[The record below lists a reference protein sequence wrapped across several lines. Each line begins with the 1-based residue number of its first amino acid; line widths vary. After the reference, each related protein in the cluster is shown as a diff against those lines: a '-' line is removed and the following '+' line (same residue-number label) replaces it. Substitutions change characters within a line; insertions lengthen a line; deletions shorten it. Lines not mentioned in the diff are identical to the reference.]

1 MTIYAGETVVF
12 KTSALNTDDAKTIIT
27 DLDVTSVLISIVDV
41 ADDSAL
47 VTDGS
52 MTWDATDEEWR
63 YIWTT
68 PVTAGSYLAKMR
80 LIGPAFDVWEFQKLK
95 TKTNPDGF

>member
-1 MTIYAGETVVF
+1 MAFYAGETVIF
-12 KTSALNTDDAKTIIT
+12 KTAAHDADDAKSTIT
-27 DLDVTSVLISIVDV
+27 DLDVTAALITIVDTS
-41 ADDSAL
+41 DDSVL

-68 PVTAGSYLAKMR
+68 PVTSGSYQAQIR
-80 LIGPAFDVWEFQKLK
+80 LTGTLFDSWEYQKLK
-95 TKTNPDGF
+95 TKTNPLGF